1 MKDKVLLD
9 TDVVIN
15 ILKKREETIFKLN
28 SMVDYELFISPVVIA
43 EIYAGARKN
52 EKEQIAKLF
61 SFFKSLI
68 IDDAIGVKTGEYA
81 KEFKKAYCGISLED
95 YMMAA
100 TAKQYNMQ
108 LWTYNKKHYPMSD
121 IVYI

>member
-1 MKDKVLLD
+1 LKDKILLD

-15 ILKKREETIFKLN
+15 ILKKKEETIFKLN
-28 SMVDYELFISPVVIA
+28 SLISCDLFISPVVIA
-43 EIYAGARKN
+43 EIYAGARNN
-52 EKEQIAKLF
+52 EKEKIQKLF
-61 SFFKSLI
+61 SFFNSLT
-68 IDDAIGVKTGEYA
+68 IDDAIGMQTGEYA